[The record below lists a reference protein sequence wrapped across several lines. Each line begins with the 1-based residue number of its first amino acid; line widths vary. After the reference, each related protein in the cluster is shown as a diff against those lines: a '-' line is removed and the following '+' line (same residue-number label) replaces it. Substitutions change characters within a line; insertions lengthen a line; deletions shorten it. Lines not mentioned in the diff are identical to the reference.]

1 MKKQELK
8 KLSFENAVEKLRQE
22 KDNITTY
29 ETLKQFSIDNIEN
42 DNLFLA
48 IHILQGIND
57 EQADYY
63 DYDYCMGTLET
74 PTPIKTKDDLIDYLE

>member
-8 KLSFENAVEKLRQE
+8 KLSFEDAVEKLSSE
-22 KDNITTY
+22 KEQITTY
-29 ETLKQFSIDNIEN
+29 ETLKSFAIDNINN

-63 DYDYCMGTLET
+63 DYDYCMGTLEI
-74 PTPIKTKDDLIDYLE
+74 PTPIKTKDDLVNYLE